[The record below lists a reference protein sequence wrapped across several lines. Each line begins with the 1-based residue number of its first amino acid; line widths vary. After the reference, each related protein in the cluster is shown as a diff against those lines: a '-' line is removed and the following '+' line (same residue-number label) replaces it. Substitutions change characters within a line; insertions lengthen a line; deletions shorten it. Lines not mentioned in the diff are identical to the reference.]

1 MTNHAYG
8 ARRLSHYGL
17 KHRFAIVVA
26 AVVDEYDFAG
36 FAHESLSDLLGQA
49 ANIFRLVVDRYYNR
63 NINDSTLIE
72 PDAPNL
78 NVCSMIAEYI
88 EVISGNRWHNR
99 HS

>member
-1 MTNHAYG
+1 M
-8 ARRLSHYGL
+8 
-17 KHRFAIVVA
+17 VVA

-36 FAHESLSDLLGQA
+36 FAHESLSDLLGQG

-78 NVCSMIAEYI
+78 NVCSMIAENI
-88 EVISGNRWHNR
+88 DVISGNRWRNR
-99 HS
+99 HN